1 MPPSVNEDEDEM
13 LRMATVMSLEQ
24 EKDPR
29 VQENTMNQVSFDIL
43 HIGFK
48 SNDLS
53 EEPIQEAEMPAPVR
67 S

>member
-1 MPPSVNEDEDEM
+1 MPPPVDEDEDEI
-13 LRMATVMSLEQ
+13 LRMAIAMSLEQ
-24 EKDPR
+24 EEDSR
-29 VQENTMNQVSFDIL
+29 VQENTLNQVSFDRL
-43 HIGFK
+43 DIGFK

>member
-29 VQENTMNQVSFDIL
+29 VQENTMNQVGFDIL

-53 EEPIQEAEMPAPVR
+53 EEPIQEAEMSAPVR

>member
-29 VQENTMNQVSFDIL
+29 VQENTMNQVGFDIL

-48 SNDLS
+48 SNDFQRSRSRKLKCL
-53 EEPIQEAEMPAPVR
+53 IQ
-67 S
+67 